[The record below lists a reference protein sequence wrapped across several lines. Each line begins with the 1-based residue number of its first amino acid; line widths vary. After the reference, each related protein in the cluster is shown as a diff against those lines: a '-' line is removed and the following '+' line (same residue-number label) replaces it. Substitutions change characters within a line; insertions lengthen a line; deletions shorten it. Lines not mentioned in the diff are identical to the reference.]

1 MDYDTSIGGPQQ
13 RFPVTS
19 HSAIIAAR
27 SDDPNLR
34 ERALETI
41 IASYW
46 KPAYKY
52 IRIKWRASNEDAK
65 DLTQSF
71 FANVLEKNS
80 FVSYDSG
87 KASFRTFFRICLD
100 RFLANQLKAEQRLK
114 RGGGVSHSSLDFDG
128 AEAELTRYG
137 PIFDSDPDEYFYR
150 EWVRNLFSLTLDSLH
165 LRFRE
170 SDREIY
176 FKLFELYDLDDEPGG
191 KTSYASLATRF
202 DLSITE
208 VTNYLAA
215 ARREFRKIVLE
226 KMRELTATDEEFRK
240 EARKLMGIEIK

>member
-1 MDYDTSIGGPQQ
+1 MDQDTSIGGSQQ

-27 SDDPNLR
+27 SADPYLR
-34 ERALETI
+34 ECALETI

-71 FANVLEKNS
+71 FANVLEKNP
-80 FVSYDSG
+80 FNTYDSG

-128 AEAELTRYG
+128 AEAELTRNG
-137 PIFDSDPDEYFYR
+137 TSFDFDPEEYFYR
-150 EWVRNLFSLTLDSLH
+150 EWVRSLLSLALDSLYV
-165 LRFRE
+165 RFSE
-170 SDREIY
+170 SNREIY
-176 FKLFELYDLDDEPGG
+176 FTLFELYDLDDEPGG

-226 KMRELTATDEEFRK
+226 KLRELTATDEEFGQ
-240 EARKLMGIEIK
+240 EARKLLGIEIK